1 MVIEAI
7 ASGRTPEPHAAAI
20 RWLAAHF
27 GWELVGEAARPLT
40 QSVINANYRVE
51 TANGPVMM
59 RAHKATMP
67 RERIEL
73 EHHAVRWAGERGLPT
88 NPPFADRHGETV
100 FEIDGQLWAAFPWIE
115 GHSLLRRTVTPDEAE
130 LLGATHALSQQVL
143 REYPAEGL
151 HRNSE
156 LSWETEKSLADL
168 RQITAA
174 IEAVERPTDAHRQHA
189 GWVAAQMEMLE
200 TEELRG
206 PEMFADLPVQ
216 ACHGDFHE
224 RNVMLDDANRL
235 LAVID
240 WERFCLS
247 VPAVEVVRAVTFALL
262 WDEPH
267 LQRYLQGYGSVGRLD
282 AETIRP
288 SVELWWQSSVH
299 NTWAYRD
306 GYIRGNANVVQFFEE
321 GAEMLRRY
329 RDPAWRAYLA
339 GEMLRLCG

>member
-1 MVIEAI
+1 MVIEGF
-7 ASGRTPEPHAAAI
+7 ASGRTPEPHATAI

-27 GWELVGEAARPLT
+27 GWELVGEPRPLT
-40 QSVINANYRVE
+40 LSVINANYRVE
-51 TANGPVMM
+51 TASGPVMM
-59 RAHKATMP
+59 RAHKDSMP

-73 EHHAVRWAGERGLPT
+73 EHKGMRWAGERGLPT
-88 NPPFADRHGETV
+88 NPPVADGDGETV
-100 FEIDGQLWAAFPWIE
+100 FEIDGRFWAVFPWIE

-130 LLGATHALSQQVL
+130 LLGGWHAQSHTVL
-143 REYPAEGL
+143 REYPVEGL

-156 LSWETEKSLADL
+156 LSWSTEKSLADL
-168 RQITAA
+168 RQIAAA
-174 IEAVERPTDAHRQHA
+174 IEAVERPTEAHRQHA
-189 GWVAAQMEMLE
+189 GWVAAQIEMLE
-200 TEELRG
+200 TEELRP
-206 PEMFADLPVQ
+206 PEAFAELAVQ

-224 RNVMLDDANRL
+224 RNVMVDGSNRL

-262 WDEPH
+262 WDPPQLE
-267 LQRYLQGYGSVGRLD
+267 RYLRGYGAVAKLERRS
-282 AETIRP
+282 IRP

-329 RDPAWRAYLA
+329 RKPEWREYLA
-339 GEMLRLCG
+339 GEMVRHCG